1 MRETCETVAGDE
13 KWDRCR
19 ELLAELLKDPELQEH
34 AQDWPVGGFDGK
46 KVDNLLFYEDPDHGF
61 VINGLIKN
69 PGGLAVPHDHG
80 KAWTV
85 YGVLAGGERIVQMT
99 PGENGFEQG
108 ESSECGPGDVDI
120 VPPWR
125 IHAEYAGDEKTIAVI
140 VAASARG
147 RSSNTATMTTAPR
160 RFFPART
167 RCLTNCPKL
176 PFYCGPRISSGR
188 NGKADSSCD
197 WLTARASLT

>member
-1 MRETCETVAGDE
+1 MERKPMLPAVEKFVAEMRKTCEAVDGDE

-19 ELLAELLKDPELQEH
+19 ALLADLLKDPDLKKH

-46 KVDNLLFYEDPDHGF
+46 KVDNLLFYEDPDYGF

-108 ESSECGPGDVDI
+108 DASVCGPGDVDI

-140 VAASARG
+140 V
-147 RSSNTATMTTAPR
+147 RSQRSGTFEQYRHNDDGSKTL
-160 RFFPART
+160 FP
-167 RCLTNCPKL
+167 
-176 PFYCGPRISSGR
+176 GPNQVPYDLG
-188 NGKADSSCD
+188 
-197 WLTARASLT
+197 